1 MAEVTDAATRPQPS
15 GRLFTIG
22 IPVFNGKT
30 LLRNCLQSVINST
43 LPRDRFEIVI
53 ADDGSSE
60 PETLA
65 ILGEFEKSL
74 AADQGFFRVVSL
86 RNQLWRRRTPPKPHT
101 RRSHRR
107 VRLLH
112 RLRRHHRQPGA

>member
-1 MAEVTDAATRPQPS
+1 MGEVLDSATGPQPS
-15 GRLFTIG
+15 GRLFTVG

-43 LPRDRFEIVI
+43 LPRHRFEILI

-65 ILGEFEKSL
+65 ILGGVREEPRSGPGVL
-74 AADQGFFRVVSL
+74 PSDLDGDQL
-86 RNQLWRRRTPPKPHT
+86 RRRRTPPK
-101 RRSHRR
+101 
-107 VRLLH
+107 LH
-112 RLRRHHRQPGA
+112 PR